1 MFYDSPV
8 TSSVPHTPTLLV
20 HGGAWAIPADAARA
34 HQSGVRNALEAGYA
48 LLSRG
53 ASALDAVEAAVTVLE
68 DDPTFDAGRGSFLTS
83 DGRVQL
89 DALLMD
95 GGRMKAG
102 GVACVERLR
111 NPIQAARL
119 VLEQSAHVYFVGSGA
134 ENFAR
139 AHGMAL
145 IDNAELVLDRERERL
160 AHAKLREAAGLGD
173 DTFSGKDFPL
183 HPVLHDDKSP
193 ETAVHHAIADRSSS
207 AESQLALAEGASGT
221 KDSAT
226 GSSVSGHD
234 LTACGKMQIV
244 EQEASGHDFSRAD
257 TIENNIDGALAPE
270 GKTFSIS
277 QDSHDTVGAVAL
289 DSRGNLAAATSTGG
303 TLNKTP
309 GRVGDSSLIGC
320 GCYADNLSAAVSLT
334 GWGEPIMKLVLGKW
348 ATDRVAA
355 GTAPE
360 IAAREAISYLFNRLG
375 GHGGIILLGP
385 DGRFGLAHNTPA
397 MAWGLATP
405 KGLQTGL
412 TV

>member
-1 MFYDSPV
+1 MLYDIPV
-8 TSSVPHTPTLLV
+8 TTRAPHPPTLLV
-20 HGGAWAIPADAARA
+20 HGGAWAIPPDEASA
-34 HQSGVRNALEAGYA
+34 HEAGVRRALETGYA
-48 LLSRG
+48 ILSSG
-53 ASALDAVEAAVTVLE
+53 GSALNAVEAAVTVLE

-119 VLEQSAHVYFVGSGA
+119 ILERSPHIYLVAAGA
-134 ENFAR
+134 EQFVQAQ
-139 AHGMAL
+139 GMTL
-145 IDNAELVLDRERERL
+145 IENSELVLDRERERL
-160 AHAKLREAAGLGD
+160 AHARLREAAGLGD
-173 DTFSGKDFPL
+173 DTFSGPDSPL
-183 HPVLHDDKSP
+183 HPALHDDKSP
-193 ETAVHHAIADRSSS
+193 ETAAGPGSRTPGAPG
-207 AESQLALAEGASGT
+207 LASDTWE
-221 KDSAT
+221 AT
-226 GSSVSGHD
+226 NPKS
-234 LTACGKMQIV
+234 LFK
-244 EQEASGHDFSRAD
+244 
-257 TIENNIDGALAPE
+257 
-270 GKTFSIS
+270 

-289 DSRGNLAAATSTGG
+289 DSRGDLAAATSTGG

-348 ATDRVAA
+348 ASDRVAS
-355 GTAPE
+355 GRAPK
-360 IAAREAISYLFNRLG
+360 IAAQEAISYLYNRLG

-405 KGLQTGL
+405 AGLRTGL